1 VGDTHSR
8 ESFVGYL
15 AGSLGREA
23 ADGIVVKTCRELKL
37 DPTRFTVESALQ
49 VCELIAQ
56 EPGLVGIAG
65 RFAKM
70 KLILA
75 WGAPKKA

>member
-1 VGDTHSR
+1 MADTHSR
-8 ESFVGYL
+8 ESFVRFL

-23 ADGIVVKTCRELKL
+23 ADAMVVKVCRELGL
-37 DPTRFTVESALQ
+37 DTTHFTVESALQ
-49 VCELIAQ
+49 VCERIAQ

-75 WGAPKKA
+75 WGAPKKT